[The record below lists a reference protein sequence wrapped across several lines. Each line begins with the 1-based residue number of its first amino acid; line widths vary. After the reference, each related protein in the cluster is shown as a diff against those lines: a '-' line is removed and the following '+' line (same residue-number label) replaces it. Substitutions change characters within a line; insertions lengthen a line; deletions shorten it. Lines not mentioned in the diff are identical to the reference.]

1 MLSVITALFGI
12 LFGLLAGGVWI
23 GISLA
28 VTGTL
33 MLALFRNIPLDKLL
47 PQYAWNILTTQ
58 ELLALPLFIVMG
70 ELLFRTHLSRALFT
84 GLAPWAGLLPGF
96 SRRLEWNCSIAAFVR
111 RRT

>member
-1 MLSVITALFGI
+1 MLNVVSALFGI

-28 VTGTL
+28 ITGTL
-33 MLALFRNIPLDKLL
+33 MLAFFRSIPLDKLL

-70 ELLFRTHLSRALFT
+70 
-84 GLAPWAGLLPGF
+84 
-96 SRRLEWNCSIAAFVR
+96 
-111 RRT
+111 